1 MSPPRPELAGARRL
15 VVKLGTR
22 VLTHDDG
29 TLALGRIYGIVEV
42 LARLRR
48 EREVIL
54 VSSGAVGLG
63 KDALELDESPREL
76 SLRQA
81 CAAVGQSRLMGLYQ
95 AGFGQ
100 LGLTCAQVL
109 LSQSDFDDRLRYLNL
124 RTTLSRL
131 LELGVLPVI
140 NENDAVAT
148 EELAYREGESVF
160 GDNDRLSALVAT
172 KLGADL
178 LVLLSDVEGLY
189 ARDPRQDPA
198 APLIAS
204 VDDPDALGG
213 LEIGGSGSGAGTGG
227 MKTKVEAAAIAARSG
242 CHAVIAS
249 GRRPDALAA
258 VAAGEERGT
267 WFPAQAGLPARRR
280 WIAFATAARGA
291 LYLDA
296 GAVRALRERKASLLA
311 PGVARIEGSFRAGE
325 VVELRDSAGALVGR
339 GLASCDAEAAERWL
353 GGQAPAGARNRDALV
368 HRSHM
373 VLEPRS

>member
-29 TLALGRIYGIVEV
+29 SLALGRIYGIVEV

-63 KDALELDESPREL
+63 KDALELEESPREL

-95 AGFGQ
+95 SGFGQ

-189 ARDPRQDPA
+189 ARDPRQDPD
-198 APLIAS
+198 APLITT
-204 VDDPDALGG
+204 VEDPDRLGG

-227 MKTKVEAAAIAARSG
+227 MKTKTEAAAIAARSG

-325 VVELRDSAGALVGR
+325 VVELRDPTGVLVGR

-353 GGQAPAGARNRDALV
+353 GGEAPEGVRNRDALV